1 MRKIKLT
8 WHGHSCFSIN
18 NEKWTLIIDPYD
30 GEKIGYPPLRIKAH
44 AMLSSHDHH
53 DHNCRAAVEFLYS
66 PGGVLREIG
75 LAEDWPRLLDTD
87 IYYIK
92 KLSTKHDDA
101 NGTKRGSNT
110 IHIINTAGVKLAHF
124 GDLGHALTQEQSSYL
139 TDLDFV
145 LLPVG
150 GYYTIDAEQASAIIR
165 QIKPRNIIPMHYT
178 WQFGSL
184 PITSVEPFIEQIS
197 DLYTVEVIEGAELT
211 DIAARNG
218 KCFTFT
224 SIFSEA

>member
-1 MRKIKLT
+1 M
-8 WHGHSCFSIN
+8 
-18 NEKWTLIIDPYD
+18 
-30 GEKIGYPPLRIKAH
+30 
-44 AMLSSHDHH
+44 
-53 DHNCRAAVEFLYS
+53 
-66 PGGVLREIG
+66 
-75 LAEDWPRLLDTD
+75 
-87 IYYIK
+87 
-92 KLSTKHDDA
+92 
-101 NGTKRGSNT
+101 
-110 IHIINTAGVKLAHF
+110 KLAHF